1 MARNAVIHSKVRVRR
16 GLGDLQ
22 DLKSTLH
29 KFYEEIHA
37 VSM

>member
-1 MARNAVIHSKVRVRR
+1 MAQKRSNTQQSQ
-16 GLGDLQ
+16 GGEDLQ